1 MVYKYRLVL
10 RPAMTLTIAVATRAG
25 FRWCASLL
33 ISACALSLAA
43 QQPSIQNPHTSPADV
58 RAGARFYRAFCAAC
72 HEFDGRGQPG
82 HGPEIRTASPGRSTD
97 AQLYT
102 TIENGFPPRM
112 PQVSFSEKERWQ
124 VVAFVQTLRQASKTV
139 GDPAAGAALFRG
151 KGECLGCHKVQG
163 KGGPFGPD
171 LSEIGALRPV
181 EELRIAILAPNED
194 VSSAYWRVRAVTK
207 DGEKVTGRR
216 LNEDTYSVQLLD
228 SNERLRSLM
237 KSDLQNFEIDS
248 NSMMPSYEGKLNEH
262 EIDDLV
268 AYLATLRSERTEP

>member
-1 MVYKYRLVL
+1 
-10 RPAMTLTIAVATRAG
+10 MTLTLAFAIRTG
-25 FRWCASLL
+25 LRWFAFLL
-33 ISACALSLAA
+33 ICACALSLAA
-43 QQPSIQNPHTSPADV
+43 QQPTIQNPHTSPADV
-58 RAGARFYRAFCAAC
+58 EAGARLYRAFCAIC

-82 HGPEIRTASPGRSTD
+82 LGPEIRTASPGRSTD
-97 AQLYT
+97 EQLYA
-102 TIENGFPPRM
+102 TIKNGFPPEM
-112 PQVSFSEKERWQ
+112 PQISFSEKERWQ
-124 VVAFVQTLRQASKTV
+124 VVAFAQTLRQASKTA

>member
-1 MVYKYRLVL
+1 MVYKYPLVL
-10 RPAMTLTIAVATRAG
+10 RPAMTLTIAFAIRTG
-25 FRWCASLL
+25 FGWCASLL

-58 RAGARFYRAFCAAC
+58 RAGARLYRAFCAIC
-72 HEFDGRGQPG
+72 HEFDGRGLLG
-82 HGPEIRTASPGRSTD
+82 LGPEIRTAKPGRSTD
-97 AQLYT
+97 AQLYE
-102 TIENGFPPRM
+102 TIKNGFPPDM
-112 PQVSFSEKERWQ
+112 PQISFSEKERWQ
-124 VVAFVQTLRQASKTV
+124 VVAFVQKLRQASKTV

-151 KGECLGCHKVQG
+151 EGECLGCHKVHG

-171 LSEIGALRPV
+171 LSKIGALRSV
-181 EELRIAILAPNED
+181 EGLRISILASNKN
-194 VSSAYWRVRAVTK
+194 VSPAYWMVRAVTK

-248 NSMMPSYEGKLNEH
+248 NSMMPSYKGKLNER

-268 AYLATLRSERTEP
+268 AYLATLRSKRTAP

>member
-1 MVYKYRLVL
+1 
-10 RPAMTLTIAVATRAG
+10 MTLTLAFAIRTG
-25 FRWCASLL
+25 LRWCASLL
-33 ISACALSLAA
+33 ISACALSPAA
-43 QQPSIQNPHTSPADV
+43 QRPAMQNPHTSPADV
-58 RAGARFYRAFCAAC
+58 QAGEHFYRASCAIC
-72 HEFDGRGQPG
+72 HDFDGRGLLG
-82 HGPEIRTASPGRSTD
+82 LGPEIRTASPGRSTD
-97 AQLYT
+97 AQLYE
-102 TIENGFPPRM
+102 TIKNGFPPQM
-112 PQVSFSEKERWQ
+112 PQISFSEKERWQ
-124 VVAFVQTLRQASKTV
+124 VVAFVQTLRQASKTA

-151 KGECLGCHKVQG
+151 KGECLGCHKVHG
-163 KGGPFGPD
+163 KGGPSGPD

-181 EELRIAILAPNED
+181 DELRIAILAPNED

-248 NSMMPSYEGKLNEH
+248 NSMMPSYEGKLNER

-268 AYLATLRSERTEP
+268 AYLATLRSERTAP